1 MKNVTNLIEAV
12 ELEIAIKELD
22 EVINKELLDVDIH
35 LTFIDAK
42 YAGDK
47 LRDLEMVRDLEDRM
61 TILYKLVMKLKDIE
75 MKAIK
80 IDNLEIYWKC
90 EKRIAKLIEAMEYI
104 RNEYMF

>member
-47 LRDLEMVRDLEDRM
+47 LRDIEMVRDLEDRM
-61 TILYKLVMKLKDIE
+61 TILYKLVMKLKDFE

-90 EKRIAKLIEAMEYI
+90 EKRIAKLVEVMEHV